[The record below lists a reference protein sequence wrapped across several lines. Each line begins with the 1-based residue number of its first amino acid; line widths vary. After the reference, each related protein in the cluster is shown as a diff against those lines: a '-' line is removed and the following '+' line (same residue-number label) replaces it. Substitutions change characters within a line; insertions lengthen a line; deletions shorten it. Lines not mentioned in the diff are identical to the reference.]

1 MKQHAPDTNE
11 LTHHARSLLD
21 AIGAVDLAKTVR
33 VRWHRRLSSTAGSAD
48 IRGALV
54 NLNPR
59 LADLGVE
66 EIDRTLRHE
75 LAHLV
80 ARARAG
86 RRRIAPHGEE
96 WKQACVALGLSGER
110 CCHELP
116 LPRRKLVTRHLYQ
129 CRNCAT
135 RIPRV
140 RPFRRKVA
148 CLSCCRQL
156 SGGRFDERFRLVKVP
171 LEA

>member
-1 MKQHAPDTNE
+1 MNQHAPDIDA
-11 LTHHARSLLD
+11 LTQCARSLL
-21 AIGAVDLAKTVR
+21 AEIGAVELAKTVQ

-59 LADLGVE
+59 LADLGPE

-86 RRRIAPHGEE
+86 RRRIAPHGAE
-96 WKQACVALGLSGER
+96 WKQACIALGLNGER
-110 CCHELP
+110 RCDADSARPSVPAQSGVPFLLP
-116 LPRRKLVTRHLYQ
+116 QIER
-129 CRNCAT
+129 
-135 RIPRV
+135 
-140 RPFRRKVA
+140 RPFR
-148 CLSCCRQL
+148 
-156 SGGRFDERFRLVKVP
+156 
-171 LEA
+171 